1 MSTLYR
7 FGVSLEK
14 NLIDAFDRAIGEDGY
29 PNRSEAIR
37 DLIRE
42 RLARKGQDGN
52 LPIAGA
58 IVMTYDHHKRDLA
71 ERLMEIQH
79 DFFENIISTQH
90 VHLDRENCMEIIAV
104 RGLAR
109 DVARLASTL
118 KSLIGVE
125 HLEVSVSSYGLVGEG
140 ADTAV
145 HGHAH
150 HRHEHGGAHRHP
162 PPRAHPHPHD
172 GDRGR

>member
-14 NLIDAFDRAIGEDGY
+14 SLIDAFDRAIDEDGY

-79 DFFENIISTQH
+79 EFFGNVISTQH

-109 DVARLASTL
+109 DVARLASSL
-118 KSLIGVE
+118 KALIGVE
-125 HLEVSVSSYGLVGEG
+125 HLEVSVSSYGLVGD
-140 ADTAV
+140 DTAA
-145 HGHAH
+145 HGYRDGASS
-150 HRHEHGGAHRHP
+150 HE
-162 PPRAHPHPHD
+162 HPHPHA
-172 GDRGR
+172 DRR

>member
-14 NLIDAFDRAIGEDGY
+14 SLIDAFDRAIGEDGY

-52 LPIAGA
+52 LSIAGA

-79 DFFENIISTQH
+79 EFFGNIISTQH

-118 KSLIGVE
+118 KALIGVE
-125 HLEVSVSSYGLVGEG
+125 HLEVSVSSYGLVGDDSAG
-140 ADTAV
+140 P
-145 HGHAH
+145 GHNDH
-150 HRHEHGGAHRHP
+150 PHPNGEDHPKQGPHDHRHV
-162 PPRAHPHPHD
+162 HPHPHD
-172 GDRGR
+172 DRR